1 MNRGLLYRRVVD
13 PILELMSQGL
23 TPEKIALSLAFGI
36 VLGVFPMLGSTTILC
51 AVAAL
56 ISRLNL
62 RSIRLVNYLIYP
74 LQFLLLI
81 PFLRLGEKL
90 FHAAPLQLS
99 VAQMLAMAHADLRHA
114 IANPVA
120 RGLHAMSAW
129 LLIGPFA
136 IWLLYFL
143 LSRALRDRRLG
154 RATRHGQ
161 SGLTLPGWL
170 LRRLR
175 AWEDHPSLTALL
187 IGAVQEFNRA
197 SVGLGDLPREYQPD
211 SAA

>member
-1 MNRGLLYRRVVD
+1 MSVCARLLFKLRSLAADFQPLTQDCDGMNRGLLYRRVVD

-56 ISRLNL
+56 IFRLNL
-62 RSIRLVNYLIYP
+62 PSIQLVNYLIYP

-114 IANPVA
+114 IATLWLA
-120 RGLHAMSAW
+120 GLHAMSAW
-129 LLIGPFA
+129 LLIGPLA

-143 LSRALRDRRLG
+143 LSRALRKIAG
-154 RATRHGQ
+154 
-161 SGLTLPGWL
+161 
-170 LRRLR
+170 
-175 AWEDHPSLTALL
+175 
-187 IGAVQEFNRA
+187 
-197 SVGLGDLPREYQPD
+197 SVGPRD
-211 SAA
+211 TARAA